1 MTSQGQR
8 DLDRIAGQV
17 GLNLNASVVSLCFF
31 LMTGLGCE
39 KGISCTCACVVLLP
53 LQNKFHFDSENN
65 GHVDYGALKFEKR
78 WTKICSTKRL
88 STCK

>member
-17 GLNLNASVVSLCFF
+17 GLNFNASVVSLCLF

-53 LQNKFHFDSENN
+53 LQNKFHFVLEASVYSENN
-65 GHVDYGALKFEKR
+65 GHVDYGALIFEKR
-78 WTKICSTKRL
+78 
-88 STCK
+88 